1 MSACCLSAFDV
12 EGEVFG
18 HEFAEGGHGL
28 DVGEVA
34 TLFGLLCPF
43 VEGVVGAHEACD
55 EGEDDFFCGFECFL
69 GYFAGGEFVE
79 GFGVVE
85 DGEHVF

>member
-1 MSACCLSAFDV
+1 MSAFYVSAFDV

-18 HEFAEGGHGL
+18 HEFAEGGHGS

-43 VEGVVGAHEACD
+43 VEGVVGAHEVCD
-55 EGEDDFFCGFECFL
+55 EWEDDFFCGFQCFL
-69 GYFAGGEFVE
+69 GHFAGGEFVE

>member
-1 MSACCLSAFDV
+1 MSAFCLSAFDV

-28 DVGEVA
+28 EVGEVA
-34 TLFGLLCPF
+34 TLFGLGRPF
-43 VEGVVGAHEACD
+43 VECVVWAHEAGD
-55 EGEDDFFCGFECFL
+55 EGEDDFFRGGECFV
-69 GYFAGGEFVE
+69 GHSAGGEFVE
-79 GFGVVE
+79 CFGVVE

>member
-1 MSACCLSAFDV
+1 MIACCVSAFDV

-34 TLFGLLCPF
+34 TLFGLLGPF
-43 VEGVVGAHEACD
+43 VEGVVWAHEGCD
-55 EGEDDFFCGFECFL
+55 EGEDDFFCGFQCFF
-69 GYFAGGEFVE
+69 GHSAGGEFVE
-79 GFGVVE
+79 GFGVVD

>member
-1 MSACCLSAFDV
+1 MSACCVSAFDV

-43 VEGVVGAHEACD
+43 VEGVVGVHEVGD
-55 EGEDDFFCGFECFL
+55 EWEDDFFCGCECFL
-69 GYFAGGEFVE
+69 GHFAGGEFVE

>member
-1 MSACCLSAFDV
+1 MSAFYLSAFDV

-18 HEFAEGGHGL
+18 HEFAEGCHGL

-43 VEGVVGAHEACD
+43 VEGGVGVHEACD
-55 EGEDDFFCGFECFL
+55 EGEDGFFCGFQCFL
-69 GYFAGGEFVE
+69 GHFAGGEFVE